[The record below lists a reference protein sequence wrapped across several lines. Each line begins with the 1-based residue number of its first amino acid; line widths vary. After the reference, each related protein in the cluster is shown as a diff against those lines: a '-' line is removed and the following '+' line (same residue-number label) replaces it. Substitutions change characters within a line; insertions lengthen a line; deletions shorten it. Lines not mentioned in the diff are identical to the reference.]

1 MKLTAWVEQSAANL
15 GVKPQALWK
24 TLYRGRLPWPAM
36 IKKNRRVFE
45 VLAPPLSRSCVPSG
59 VMPRARASASLTS
72 PAALSILRTST
83 PAATAS

>member
-15 GVKPQALWK
+15 GVKPRALWV

-45 VLAPPLSRSCVPSG
+45 VLVPPLCPSCVPSG
-59 VMPRARASASLTS
+59 VMPRACVSASPTS
-72 PAALSILRTST
+72 PAAPSILRTST
-83 PAATAS
+83 PEATA

>member
-15 GVKPQALWK
+15 GVKPRALWV

-45 VLAPPLSRSCVPSG
+45 VLESPLCPSCVPSG
-59 VMPRARASASLTS
+59 VMPKARVSALPTS
-72 PAALSILRTST
+72 PAAPSILRIST
-83 PAATAS
+83 PAVMAS